1 MQSIIHK
8 VIHVISLL
16 SLHKI
21 WCEKLKMKLCFYESM
36 RLVHVA
42 KTFNVTNVTS
52 ISDYIIILRHE
63 WGWGMLQTFICKY
76 CWACRSS
83 MVFCS
88 IIPIYCRMFLLE
100 TRSSL
105 PNISWMTD
113 ESHWMLRNSWSTPLR
128 SSSSTLFTSTFFFWV
143 ASFWR
148 RILSL
153 FS

>member
-21 WCEKLKMKLCFYESM
+21 WCEKLKLKLCFYESM

-42 KTFNVTNVTS
+42 RTFNVTNVTS

-88 IIPIYCRMFLLE
+88 IIPIYWRMFLLE

>member
-21 WCEKLKMKLCFYESM
+21 WCEKLKMKLCFNLWINASCAFRE
-36 RLVHVA
+36 
-42 KTFNVTNVTS
+42 NVQC
-52 ISDYIIILRHE
+52 DQCDQYQWLHILRHE

-88 IIPIYCRMFLLE
+88 IIPIYWRMFLLE